1 MDECVDCTL
10 IRGQSSS
17 NLLLGS
23 APSVRT
29 CGSAGKKPH
38 PITAKEIK
46 VEITIKVG
54 SIAHRILSLLA
65 TNGEMTVESMKKT
78 GALAGKSLVDIE
90 NVLFQELLPA
100 GMILL
105 GTDNKIWG
113 LTNKGLD
120 AKIELGNADK
130 LYKMPRKTVMAQ
142 QNNLF
147 ARGNYGGEE
156 LRDTCLRRGAYDAY
170 DLPSRSHNSFTYR
183 KGVQA

>member
-1 MDECVDCTL
+1 
-10 IRGQSSS
+10 
-17 NLLLGS
+17 LLGS

-38 PITAKEIK
+38 PITAKEMKMETQIR
-46 VEITIKVG
+46 VG
-54 SIAHRILSLLA
+54 SVAHRVLALLA
-65 TNGEMTVESMKKT
+65 TNGEMTTESMKKC

-90 NVLFQELLPA
+90 NALFQELFPA
-100 GMILL
+100 GLIFL
-105 GTDNKIWG
+105 GTDDKIWS
-113 LTNKGLD
+113 LSSKGLD
-120 AKIELGNADK
+120 AKIELGNTDK
-130 LYKMPRKTVMAQ
+130 LYRMPRKTVLAQ

-170 DLPSRSHNSFTYR
+170 ELPSRSHNSFTYR